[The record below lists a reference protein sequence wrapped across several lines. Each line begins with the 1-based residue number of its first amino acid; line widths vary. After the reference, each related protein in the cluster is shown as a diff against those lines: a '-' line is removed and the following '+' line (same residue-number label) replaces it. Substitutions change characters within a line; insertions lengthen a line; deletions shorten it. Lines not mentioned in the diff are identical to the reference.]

1 MSDPYTSI
9 WCNYTENSTNVANNT
24 SNITVSL
31 VCSSSG
37 WADDSPNYWLK
48 VNGSTVRS
56 GTYNFGNGTFTLC
69 SWTGDVPHN
78 ADGTGTVTYQGYFQ
92 GTAKPDPGNTT
103 GVYSQTLT
111 TISRASTLD
120 NGTTARRI
128 DQNMTFTVTKKI
140 DAATNK
146 LTVRHR
152 TSTGLSTVNTNYTSG
167 GNISF
172 NATTLTSIMALNTT
186 GTSVSMQV
194 VLETIYSNST
204 VGTSSAYF
212 NGTFAAPAPTWT
224 PGLTVSPTQ
233 NVVANHSTITIKC
246 ANAPSFKAGTS
257 LSSVIYTI
265 GSKSAS
271 STNYSSAVTFT
282 GVSTNTVTVKIT
294 DKRNAT
300 YTTNINNA
308 FGILD
313 YVEPTF
319 NITSIGRYPDAN
331 NTGAQI
337 QFAGTKV
344 SYQAATVS
352 GYYTN
357 VATGIST
364 TISSGYI
371 TTSGAGTGS
380 TSFTGAVTIPAGA
393 FAIESVYNINLSVND
408 GYEIKSASG
417 SISKVSV
424 LMDLDLNN
432 NRVGIGQLVPLAT
445 SGSGSVP
452 SNSLIVAG
460 EIYEEGV
467 SLADKYA
474 GYEVVASATTP
485 SIALAGSTITTTGDA
500 NIGGEVYESGTKLI
514 NKYLPQP
521 TQHVTNLTWTD
532 WQNAKTESWTVTGSG
547 VVFVTI
553 STKTST
559 ANDTG
564 TVIARIELN
573 NVIVAED
580 AGRLTSATTTQIA
593 ANAVA
598 MLVVTTGDV
607 IKTTLTNSKGGTAE
621 GWRRILAFGCTVA
634 NS

>member
-31 VCSSSG
+31 ICSSSG

-224 PGLTVSPTQ
+224 AGLTVSPTQ

-300 YTTNINNA
+300 YTTSINNA

-357 VATGIST
+357 IATGVST

-393 FAIESVYNINLSVND
+393 FAIESVYNINLSVSD
-408 GYEIKSASG
+408 GYETKSASG

-424 LMDLDLNN
+424 LMDLDLSN

-445 SGSGSVP
+445 SGSDGLVSGG
-452 SNSLIVAG
+452 LIVSG
-460 EIYEEGV
+460 KIKEEGEY
-467 SLADKYA
+467 LEDKYA
-474 GYEVVASATTP
+474 GYEVVSTLPSGMNYSEFFNLIYPVGSIYLSINSTNPSTLFGGTWVQIAEGQTLWSAGTNNT
-485 SIALAGSTITTTGDA
+485 AGTHIDAGLPNITGAITG
-500 NIGGEVYESGTKLI
+500 
-514 NKYLPQP
+514 
-521 TQHVTNLTWTD
+521 
-532 WQNAKTESWTVTGSG
+532 
-547 VVFVTI
+547 
-553 STKTST
+553 TST
-559 ANDTG
+559 Y
-564 TVIARIELN
+564 
-573 NVIVAED
+573 
-580 AGRLTSATTTQIA
+580 
-593 ANAVA
+593 
-598 MLVVTTGDV
+598 
-607 IKTTLTNSKGGTAE
+607 GGTLGYDPAFT
-621 GWRRILAFGCTVA
+621 GAFSDTTKKGTAAWSGSHDGAYNLDFKASNSNSIYGNSNTVQPPAFCVYMWRRTA
-634 NS
+634 